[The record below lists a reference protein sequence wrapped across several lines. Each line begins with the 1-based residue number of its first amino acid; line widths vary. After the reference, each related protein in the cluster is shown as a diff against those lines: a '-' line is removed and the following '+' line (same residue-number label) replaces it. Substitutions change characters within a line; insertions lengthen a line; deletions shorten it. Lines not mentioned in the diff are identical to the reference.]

1 MIIVIAKFPT
11 INAGRDKDFIKWFEW
26 SNYLLKKT
34 PGLISRRLLQC
45 KNGGYVAAVE
55 FDSMDSFTILHQ
67 SDTHKKIHE
76 RTATIF
82 HGNPIPEIYQL
93 IDTGNEIIS
102 TCSDGSSNL

>member
-34 PGLISRRLLQC
+34 PGLISRRLLHC
-45 KNGGYVAAVE
+45 KNGKFVAVVE
-55 FDSMDSFTILHQ
+55 FDSMNSFIALHQ
-67 SDTHKKIHE
+67 NDTHKKIHE

-82 HGNPIPEIYQL
+82 NGNPIPEIYEL
-93 IDTGNEIIS
+93 IDTGNEINS
-102 TCSDGSSNL
+102 TCSNDPSNL